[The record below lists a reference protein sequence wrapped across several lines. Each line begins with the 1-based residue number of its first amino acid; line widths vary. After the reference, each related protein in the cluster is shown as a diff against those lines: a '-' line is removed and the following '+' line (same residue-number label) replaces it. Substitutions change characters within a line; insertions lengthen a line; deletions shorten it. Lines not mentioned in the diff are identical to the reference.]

1 MSGRLRLPG
10 ARSLHGAAWRLWAPA
25 IGLLAAAGLARGAE
39 PARQPE
45 HAAPTHATPAHG
57 EAGGAGRPAAPVSRF
72 EPPEPGSYALPP
84 IETLADHTLLDPQG
98 RPAPLLDPAEG
109 GLSFV
114 SFIYLSC
121 THACPAA
128 TAVLQQL
135 DRRVR
140 EDARLA
146 GRVELVTVSFD
157 PARDTPT
164 AMARFREQ
172 LVHHGRWRFLTARS
186 PEAMAPVLEAFGQDA
201 MPLLAADGDPTGK
214 LRHVLKVFL
223 VDDANRVRNIYS
235 AGFLDPRVLANDA
248 LTLLGEGTRTDTRQ
262 LSGRGP

>member
-1 MSGRLRLPG
+1 MSEGWRGEGRRGRGVASRGRYGTALRLVV
-10 ARSLHGAAWRLWAPA
+10 
-25 IGLLAAAGLARGAE
+25 AAGLALG
-39 PARQPE
+39 
-45 HAAPTHATPAHG
+45 AAPGGHPEQAG
-57 EAGGAGRPAAPVSRF
+57 EASPASAHETGGGAGVPPGQASRF

-84 IETLADHTLLDPQG
+84 IQTLADHTLLDPEG
-98 RPAPLLDPAEG
+98 RPAPVLDPAEG

-114 SFIYLSC
+114 SFVYLSC

-135 DRRVR
+135 DRRVSQ
-140 EDARLA
+140 DPRLA

-157 PARDTPT
+157 PARDTPA

-172 LVHHGRWRFLTARS
+172 LVHRGRWRFLTASS

-248 LTLLGEGTRTDTRQ
+248 LTLLGEDARTDRRR